1 MVEYHTVEFV
11 DEGITLEI
19 PSNKPILEAAE
30 EAGITLPYQCRM
42 GVCGVCSALCLEDG
56 EIEQTEGMF
65 LSTSEKDEGYLLT
78 CIAKPRSDLKIKTD
92 QSP

>member
-1 MVEYHTVEFV
+1 MVEYYTVEFV
-11 DEGITLEI
+11 DEGRTLEI

-30 EAGITLPYQCRM
+30 EAGMNLPYQCRM
-42 GVCGVCSALCLEDG
+42 GVCGVCSGLCLEDG
-56 EIEQTEGMF
+56 EIEQIEGMF
-65 LSTSEKDEGYLLT
+65 LSVSEKDEGYLLT